1 MLKGGQTVAYNL
13 INSSLLLRMI
23 QLGANNLANHKET
36 INQLNVFPVPDGDT
50 GTNMNLSM
58 QSGVR
63 ALQDMEEAEMPAILK
78 QYVTGLLMG
87 ARGNS
92 GVILS
97 QLFKGFQ
104 EALETN
110 ENIDAEDFAKGLEL
124 GVEKA
129 YGAVTKP
136 VEGTILTVAKAAATC
151 AKKSAQTTNDLTA
164 FMEQIVDAAK
174 TSLDQTP
181 ELLPVLKEVGVVDS
195 GGKGLLVIYEGFLT
209 ALKDGELN
217 ASTDETDI
225 DIQIEQEH
233 DKAVQS
239 LISADSI
246 EFGYCTEFIV
256 SFMPDKLEK
265 HPFDENQFRHQLS
278 EYGDSLLV
286 ASTDDFVKIHIHT
299 EYPGKVMNMAQNYGE
314 LTEID
319 IENMRNQ
326 HKALIQSEK
335 AEEDIPEKEIALIT
349 VAIGDGMQEMLQSV
363 GATSVITGG
372 QTMNPSTE
380 DIIQAIKKENAKVV
394 YLLPNN
400 KNILLAAE
408 QAKELVD
415 EQVIVIPTK
424 SIPQGIGAL
433 FAFDESADITTNETK
448 MTEAIE
454 DVKTG
459 QMTYATRDTVINGME
474 IQKDAFIGMNDDA
487 IVSTDKDKTIVLDQ
501 LINRLITPDDEIMTV
516 FFGEDVTEKEMNQ
529 FKHRTEENI
538 DIDVEY
544 YKGNQP
550 IYPYILMVE

>member
-1 MLKGGQTVAYNL
+1 VAYNL

-58 QSGVR
+58 QSGIR
-63 ALQDMEEAEMPAILK
+63 ALQDMKEAEMPAILK

-136 VEGTILTVAKAAATC
+136 VEGTIVTVAKAAADC
-151 AKKSAQTTNDLTA
+151 ANKSAQTTNDLTT

-181 ELLPVLKEVGVVDS
+181 ELLPVIKEVGVVDS

-209 ALKDGELN
+209 ALKDGELD

-256 SFMPDKLEK
+256 SFMPDKLKE
-265 HPFDENQFRHQLS
+265 HPFDEKQFRHQLS

-286 ASTDDFVKIHIHT
+286 ASTDDFVKMHIHT

-319 IENMRNQ
+319 IENMRHQ

-335 AEEDIPEKEIALIT
+335 VEEDTPEKEVALIT

-380 DIIQAIKKENAKVV
+380 DIIQAIKKENAKIV
-394 YLLPNN
+394 YLL
-400 KNILLAAE
+400 
-408 QAKELVD
+408 
-415 EQVIVIPTK
+415 
-424 SIPQGIGAL
+424 
-433 FAFDESADITTNETK
+433 
-448 MTEAIE
+448 
-454 DVKTG
+454 
-459 QMTYATRDTVINGME
+459 
-474 IQKDAFIGMNDDA
+474 
-487 IVSTDKDKTIVLDQ
+487 
-501 LINRLITPDDEIMTV
+501 
-516 FFGEDVTEKEMNQ
+516 
-529 FKHRTEENI
+529 
-538 DIDVEY
+538 
-544 YKGNQP
+544 
-550 IYPYILMVE
+550 

>member
-23 QLGANNLANHKET
+23 RLGANNLANHKET

-63 ALQDMEEAEMPAILK
+63 ALEDMEEAEMPAILK

-209 ALKDGELN
+209 ALKDGELD

-265 HPFDENQFRHQLS
+265 HPFDEKQFRHQLS

-335 AEEDIPEKEIALIT
+335 EEETPEKEIALIT
-349 VAIGDGMQEMLQSV
+349 VAIGDGMQEMLRSV

-415 EQVIVIPTK
+415 SQVIVIPTK

-433 FAFDESADITTNETK
+433 FAFDESADISTNETK

-474 IQKDAFIGMNDDA
+474 IQKNAFIGMNDDA

-529 FKHRTEENI
+529 FKHHTEENI

-550 IYPYILMVE
+550 IYSYILMVE